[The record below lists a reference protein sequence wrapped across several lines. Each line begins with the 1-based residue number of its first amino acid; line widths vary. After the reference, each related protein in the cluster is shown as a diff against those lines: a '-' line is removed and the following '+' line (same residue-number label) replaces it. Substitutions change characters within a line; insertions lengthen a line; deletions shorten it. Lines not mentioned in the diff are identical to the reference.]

1 MPKRIRSVATAL
13 LWDDL
18 FRTSGRSAPAEK
30 VLRAASSCDHIPVV
44 AATGSR
50 VLLLLDPAA
59 ARGRHTPGHMKLQ
72 YLDLVTALLL
82 SESCMQASARL
93 RLPAWSSVKS
103 RLLRQR
109 PDCVSTPTP
118 LPASDPAL
126 HLSAPV
132 RGVAVANASLG
143 LA

>member
-1 MPKRIRSVATAL
+1 MAIAL
-13 LWDDL
+13 LRDDV
-18 FRTSGRSAPAEK
+18 RASGG
-30 VLRAASSCDHIPVV
+30 VLGPLRPRRGGARGVTMAVLPCDHVPILADMACVV
-44 AATGSR
+44 
-50 VLLLLDPAA
+50 LDPAA

-93 RLPAWSSVKS
+93 RLPAWSSVNS